1 MTLPQI
7 QLENELTEDHHRAW
21 LDNGICRYEEQW
33 RNRAGQSLHLDINA
47 KWIKIAKVQCVLH
60 VARDVVHRKDAM
72 EEKRVQEIM
81 ALSQQRLEDVTNTF
95 HFLNKKFLSP
105 LNSTL
110 DVIARELKKSPLE
123 SAKFAPFLSEWE
135 KLQKG
140 LQLITQKYDRS
151 MDPSFSSLNLNDVLL
166 QELFFCALS
175 HGSEELVKRASFAS
189 DLPAV
194 FASGRDLS
202 LVLGSL
208 LEAVMKS
215 LSPLDRKNVLVS
227 SRIEENENV
236 VQIQAPGS
244 SDFEYHL
251 AKLLDSTVL
260 QTQGP
265 EWNRGVNAI
274 RLMLKPHYYELQIEH
289 PPGRGVIVRLRIPLM
304 ETTSPA
310 SQTTRNT
317 GSRDGGK
324 TVLM

>member
-1 MTLPQI
+1 
-7 QLENELTEDHHRAW
+7 
-21 LDNGICRYEEQW
+21 
-33 RNRAGQSLHLDINA
+33 
-47 KWIKIAKVQCVLH
+47 
-60 VARDVVHRKDAM
+60 
-72 EEKRVQEIM
+72 
-81 ALSQQRLEDVTNTF
+81 
-95 HFLNKKFLSP
+95 
-105 LNSTL
+105 
-110 DVIARELKKSPLE
+110 
-123 SAKFAPFLSEWE
+123 
-135 KLQKG
+135 
-140 LQLITQKYDRS
+140 
-151 MDPSFSSLNLNDVLL
+151 
-166 QELFFCALS
+166 
-175 HGSEELVKRASFAS
+175 
-189 DLPAV
+189 
-194 FASGRDLS
+194 
-202 LVLGSL
+202 
-208 LEAVMKS
+208 MKS